1 MLQNRFGTAAN
12 VLTQGRQNPV
22 AWIAVSIVANVS
34 QSVWMQASPFCNDCK
49 PSVLKLRADQFK
61 CKHVVKN
68 VVLGC

>member
-1 MLQNRFGTAAN
+1 MQNRFGTAAN

-22 AWIAVSIVANVS
+22 AWIAVRIVADVP
-34 QSVWMQASPFCNDCK
+34 QSVWMQARPLRNHCK
-49 PSVLKLRADQFK
+49 PPVLKLRADQFK